1 MRQVRGSMLVV
12 VLCCAA
18 RTAVAEERPDAR
30 LQEAQT
36 AFDEANKLWDA
47 GQRADAIA
55 RGEHALALR
64 ESVLGSTHPDVATCL
79 DWLGL
84 HFLFQKNPVRGEPL
98 LQRAL
103 AIREAAYGRDSSSV
117 GRALNDL
124 ADLSSAQGLY
134 GQARPLYTR
143 ALVIQEATLGKN
155 HPHVAR
161 TLNRLAVVHLSQ
173 RRLAKA
179 LPLLTRAFAI
189 SEQRLRQESLGFS
202 EARLASFLQFLR
214 ADYHHL
220 LAGQGRATALR
231 EAMRELRL
239 TQPHPHH
246 WAPFLAMGRETPL
259 RLPAPHVQEA
269 RR

>member
-1 MRQVRGSMLVV
+1 MFGGLLRGPTCWTWERGPRDWLVRSGPGGCQVWPVGPGSLKRDGIEVDMRQVRGSMLVV

-124 ADLSSAQGLY
+124 ADRSSAQGFVRP
-134 GQARPLYTR
+134 GQAALHAR
-143 ALVIQEATLGKN
+143 ARHSG
-155 HPHVAR
+155 
-161 TLNRLAVVHLSQ
+161 SD
-173 RRLAKA
+173 
-179 LPLLTRAFAI
+179 
-189 SEQRLRQESLGFS
+189 SRQEPSS
-202 EARLASFLQFLR
+202 
-214 ADYHHL
+214 
-220 LAGQGRATALR
+220 
-231 EAMRELRL
+231 
-239 TQPHPHH
+239 
-246 WAPFLAMGRETPL
+246 
-259 RLPAPHVQEA
+259 